1 MLPLLLTGLAG
12 LALGIVIMRLLQAQH
27 TTPPAPEAES
37 EAAAAPPTTLEASAQ
52 QQSKPRRPDATKL
65 AYGGAAALGCIA
77 LATYALRTPQGA
89 AVDPAGAAQVEGA
102 AGAAANG
109 GKALDDV
116 DTAISKLATK
126 LEKDPTNGEGFR
138 FLGWS
143 YLNTGKAA
151 EAKSAYLKA
160 VALLPKRA
168 DVHAGL
174 GEALVLLAGDKVG
187 ADAKAEFDTA
197 LRLDPKEPRARYFN
211 ALFQS
216 QNGAERQ
223 ALDAWIDL
231 SNSSAADLP
240 WQADLQTR
248 ITALGTKLGIDS
260 ASRLKVKVA
269 TPSAAAPAVAPAVT
283 SGGPD
288 AATVA
293 AASALPPAQQ
303 DSMIN
308 GMVDG
313 LAAKLKAN
321 PNDLEGWGKLIRS
334 RMVLKE
340 EAKARADLATARKAF
355 ASDPVKSSMLDGLAK
370 DLGL

>member
-1 MLPLLLTGLAG
+1 MFPMILTGLAG
-12 LALGIVIMRLLQAQH
+12 LALGVVIMRMLQ
-27 TTPPAPEAES
+27 TSSAPSIDPTVGAES
-37 EAAAAPPTTLEASAQ
+37 TETDALTRAETEEAAPSIAKA
-52 QQSKPRRPDATKL
+52 KPNATKL
-65 AYGGAAALGCIA
+65 AYAGAGVLGLAAIATFALKSPDQKTANQNTTAAATTG
-77 LATYALRTPQGA
+77 
-89 AVDPAGAAQVEGA
+89 D
-102 AGAAANG
+102 G
-109 GKALDDV
+109 GTAPGDKALDDV
-116 DTAISKLATK
+116 DTSINNLAKK
-126 LEKDPTNGEGFR
+126 LESDPNNGEGFR

-151 EAKSAYLKA
+151 EAKAAYLKA

-168 DVHAGL
+168 DAHAGL
-174 GEALVLLAGDKVG
+174 GESMVILASDKVG

-197 LRLDPKEPRARYFN
+197 LRLDPKEPRARYF
-211 ALFQS
+211 LGLYQS
-216 QNGAERQ
+216 QNGEERQ
-223 ALDAWIDL
+223 ALETWIAL
-231 SNSSAADLP
+231 SNASSADMP
-240 WQADLQTR
+240 WQADLQAR
-248 ITALGTKLGIDS
+248 IKALATKLGVDA
-260 ASRLKVKVA
+260 ASRLKVPVAASVA
-269 TPSAAAPAVAPAVT
+269 TPAVSP
-283 SGGPD
+283 GPD

-334 RMVLKE
+334 RMVLKD
-340 EAKARADLATARKAF
+340 EAKAKADLASARKAF